1 VANHAYFP
9 ILVGPDYPL
18 DRDGLYQRLK
28 ECGIHTRRYFYPL
41 ISDFPMYRDLP
52 SAQRSNL
59 SVAAD
64 AATRVLCLPIYPAL
78 QAHEQERVVRIIL
91 GE

>member
-1 VANHAYFP
+1 
-9 ILVGPDYPL
+9 
-18 DRDGLYQRLK
+18 
-28 ECGIHTRRYFYPL
+28 
-41 ISDFPMYRDLP
+41 MYRDLP